1 MSPALATATVP
12 ASPVATLLR
21 PMYRPEAALGM
32 MSVMSAQST
41 ARKVPAARPMRT
53 APTSATGTMGATTM
67 IAEPRPPTAH
77 AR

>member
-1 MSPALATATVP
+1 MSPAPATATVP

-21 PMYRPEAALGM
+21 PMYRPVAALGM

-53 APTSATGTMGATTM
+53 APTSATGT
-67 IAEPRPPTAH
+67 PRGH
-77 AR
+77 HHDR